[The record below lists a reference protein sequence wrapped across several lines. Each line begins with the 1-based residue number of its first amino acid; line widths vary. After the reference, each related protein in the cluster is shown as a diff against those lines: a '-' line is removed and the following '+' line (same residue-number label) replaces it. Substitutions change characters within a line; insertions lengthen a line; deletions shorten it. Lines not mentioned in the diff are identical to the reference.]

1 MSRNLSLRE
10 NQGNGIKN
18 ILLKVKNFIF
28 LSGIFLLFVIIVSF
42 AVYYF
47 LYKTDTFLL
56 VDEYE
61 DTLTNIGINIAWIA
75 QGLAII
81 FFIRFFSK
89 KDRPFESFK
98 KFLREIFAEEKSN
111 VFVKI
116 AQFFLGI
123 FIIFLPFMLTFVL
136 YYSLLSGVYLRGY
149 FFLVGKPFQ
158 TVIVMQAEKS
168 SSTKYIPPTIMRPD
182 KQMGLSGILLDSKGI
197 SFKDEPPYILVKKEY
212 RDGETTYYFKR
223 GYLFYI
229 EGTKTKYGYKVKEN
243 YKRVQSKEYLWKNVQ
258 HLKYEML

>member
-1 MSRNLSLRE
+1 M
-10 NQGNGIKN
+10 G
-18 ILLKVKNFIF
+18 
-28 LSGIFLLFVIIVSF
+28 GIFLLLVTIVSF

-56 VDEYE
+56 VDGY
-61 DTLTNIGINIAWIA
+61 DDALTNIGINIAWIA
-75 QGLAII
+75 QGVAII
-81 FFIRFFSK
+81 FFIRFFLK
-89 KDRPFESFK
+89 KDKPFVALK
-98 KFLREIFAEEKSN
+98 RFLKEIFAEEKSN
-111 VFVKI
+111 VFIKI

-123 FIIFLPFMLTFVL
+123 VIIFVPFILTFVL
-136 YYSLLSGVYLRGY
+136 YYLVLNGVYLRGY
-149 FFLVGKPFQ
+149 FFLAGKPFK

-212 RDGETTYYFKR
+212 RDGKATYYFKR

-243 YKRVQSKEYLWKNVQ
+243 YKRVQSKEYLWKDVE
-258 HLKYEML
+258 HLKYEIL

>member
-1 MSRNLSLRE
+1 M
-10 NQGNGIKN
+10 
-18 ILLKVKNFIF
+18 
-28 LSGIFLLFVIIVSF
+28 SGIFLLFIIIVSF

-56 VDEYE
+56 INGYE
-61 DTLTNIGINIAWIA
+61 DALVNPGINIAWIA
-75 QGLAII
+75 QGVAII

-89 KDRPFESFK
+89 KDRPFEAFK
-98 KFLREIFAEEKSN
+98 KFLKEIFTEEKSN

-123 FIIFLPFMLTFVL
+123 VIIFVPFIFTFLLYDLVL
-136 YYSLLSGVYLRGY
+136 NGVYLRGY
-149 FFLVGKPFQ
+149 FFLAGKPFK

-212 RDGETTYYFKR
+212 HDGETTYYFKR
-223 GYLFYI
+223 GYLFCI

-243 YKRVQSKEYLWKNVQ
+243 YKRVQSKEYLWKDVE